1 MPTILIVEDEV
12 SCRLPLTRLLQ
23 IEGYDVVEA
32 GDGLEALQR
41 LDERKIDLILLDMVM
56 PRMGGIEFLER
67 MRADARWAAMAVFLV
82 TAYHD
87 PQMLARAKELGIE
100 QYLFKGDVPFMRMLE
115 LIKRQLGEP
124 FTPVRRGRKPKNPRP
139 EEPTPPGAA
148 GDGNGGGKAGRR
160 GMDRGRRGDTG
171 AGAMQFDEESEF
183 AE

>member
-12 SCRLPLTRLLQ
+12 TCRLPLTRLLQ

-41 LDERKIDLILLDMVM
+41 LDERRVDLILLDMVM

-67 MRADARWAAMAVFLV
+67 VRADGKHVSIPTFLV

-87 PQMLARAKELGIE
+87 PAMLGRAKELGIE

-139 EEPTPPGAA
+139 EEGTPPGAEGA
-148 GDGNGGGKAGRR
+148 SNGKAGRA
-160 GMDRGRRGDTG
+160 GMDRGRRDTG
-171 AGAMQFDEESEF
+171 AGAMVEMEEE
-183 AE
+183 E

>member
-23 IEGYDVVEA
+23 IEGYEVIEA

-41 LDERKIDLILLDMVM
+41 LDENRVDLILLDMIM

-67 MRADARWAAMAVFLV
+67 MKSGRHAAIPTFLV
-82 TAYHD
+82 TANHD
-87 PQMLARAKELGIE
+87 PAMLGRAKELGIE

-124 FTPVRRGRKPKNPRP
+124 FTPIRRGRKPKNPRP
-139 EEPTPPGAA
+139 EEGTPPGAEGA
-148 GDGNGGGKAGRR
+148 NGDKAGRA
-160 GMDRGRRGDTG
+160 GIDRGVRRETVV
-171 AGAMQFDEESEF
+171 EEE
-183 AE
+183 E

>member
-12 SCRLPLTRLLQ
+12 TCRLPLTRLLQ

-32 GDGLEALQR
+32 GAGLEALQR
-41 LDERKIDLILLDMVM
+41 LDERKVDLILLDMIM

-67 MRADARWAAMAVFLV
+67 MRGDARHAPLPVFLV
-82 TAYHD
+82 TANHD
-87 PQMLARAKELGIE
+87 PKVLGRAKELGIE

-139 EEPTPPGAA
+139 EDGSPPGAEGGA
-148 GDGNGGGKAGRR
+148 NGGKAGRQ
-160 GMDRGRRGDTG
+160 GMERNRRDTG
-171 AGAMQFDEESEF
+171 AGALAEVEEDEE
-183 AE
+183 